1 METAAKLS
9 ETELRI
15 TVQNIIYMY
24 VIQLMPKKV
33 GMDKLG
39 EDSNGLQVLFFKT
52 C

>member
-9 ETELRI
+9 V

-24 VIQLMPKKV
+24 VTQLMPKKV